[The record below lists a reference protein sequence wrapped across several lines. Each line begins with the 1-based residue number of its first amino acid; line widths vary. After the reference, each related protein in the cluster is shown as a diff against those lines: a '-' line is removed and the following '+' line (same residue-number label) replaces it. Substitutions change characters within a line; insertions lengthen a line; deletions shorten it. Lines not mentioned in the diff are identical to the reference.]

1 MTIFQLIRQEVTAED
16 AAKLYGL
23 EFGRNG
29 RARCPWHDDHNP
41 DLKFLSSGLC
51 YCHACHKSGDAV
63 ALTAQMLGVTHKEAA
78 ERIRHDFHLDAPTT
92 NRPDPTASAKV
103 QQRRDE
109 RDKERRRWGY
119 LCDVVR
125 EADTE
130 LRRFDMQSAWDNPR
144 FVQLLK
150 AMAIANDML
159 DYLWETENE
168 HKQC

>member
-1 MTIFQLIRQEVTAED
+1 MNIFALIRQEVTAED
-16 AAKLYGL
+16 AARLYGL

-63 ALTAQMLGVTHKEAA
+63 ALTAQMLGVTPREAA
-78 ERIRHDFHLDAPTT
+78 ERLRHDFHLDAPTT

-109 RDKERRRWGY
+109 RNKERRRWGF
-119 LCDVVR
+119 LCEVAR
-125 EADTE
+125 QADAE
-130 LRRFDMQSAWDNPR
+130 LRRFDRETAWDSPR
-144 FVQLLK
+144 FVSLLK
-150 AMAIANDML
+150 AMALTNDAL
-159 DYLWETENE
+159 DNLWGTNGDERS
-168 HKQC
+168 